1 MIDYEGEVTINV
13 PVEKVFRVL
22 TDAGKYDMFTEM
34 HDTRLASGSALDR
47 VGAQLETVV
56 MKKKMLFEVSA
67 FEPNRRI
74 AFKSVSKGGMQ
85 WNAEYRLESRGASS
99 TRLQQSGQLRFGG
112 IMGLLEPFMRG
123 EVRKSEQK
131 EIEKLKELLE
141 TNKM

>member
-22 TDAGKYDMFTEM
+22 TDAAKYDMFTEM
-34 HDTRLASGSALDR
+34 HDTRLVSGSTLDR

-67 FEPNRRI
+67 VEPNRRI
-74 AFKSVSKGGMQ
+74 AFKTVSKGGMQ

-112 IMGLLEPFMRG
+112 IMGLLEPLMRG

-131 EIEKLKELLE
+131 EIEKLRELLE
-141 TNKM
+141 TNKI